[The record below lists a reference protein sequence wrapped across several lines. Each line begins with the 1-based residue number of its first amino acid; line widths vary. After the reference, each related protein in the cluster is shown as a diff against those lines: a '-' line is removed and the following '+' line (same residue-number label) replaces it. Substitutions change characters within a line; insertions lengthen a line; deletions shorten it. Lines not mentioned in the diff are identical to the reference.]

1 MKITFLFFLHFV
13 LIANTVFSQDGNNT
27 GTSSKGC
34 GSERF
39 TELLRKDSSFAKLEQ
54 MQNLQLRKKS
64 QARNN
69 LLIQKKVTS
78 VNDSKI
84 ILLNAPPPAPL
95 IDITI
100 PIVFHIVNDNPDAIT
115 DQMIYDALV
124 QLNDAYA
131 HRNIYASDPSGVDT
145 HIQFCMAKKNPT
157 GGKTNGIDRI
167 KSYYQNVDVDLEAA
181 QLPKL
186 SDWDPSK
193 YANVWLVNSI
203 QGEIAPSTFDC
214 GKWTRTGYG
223 GYASAGFGA
232 VVSALS
238 APLVAHELG
247 HYLSLL
253 HTFTGMDCRNN
264 DCTIDGDQVCDT
276 PPDATNKPGSCSPA
290 ANTCNT
296 DTISGP
302 FLKDVPDNVTNFMDY
317 TSCPSMFTL
326 GQAQRMQ
333 DFISIFSGGSLLT
346 SDACSAPCSDNIQ
359 ASFNWN
365 SNPYPIIGS
374 TVDFVNT
381 STGSSDYEWYLN
393 GTLQTNTTD
402 FQQSFPSA
410 GTNTVKLIAYNP
422 TRSCF
427 ASYTGNVIVNCGVD
441 ARFSPN
447 KRIVASTSNIY
458 EDTVTFVNTSYNADT
473 YQWIM
478 SDKNGLNFT
487 QVSTSKDYLNSF
499 ATSGNYKIYL
509 VASKGACVSKSNT
522 YSLQVNDPRQDAG
535 ITIWAVNCYK
545 NDSIKV
551 SFTVHNYGYDTI
563 PKGTSV
569 RFHDQIPYNK
579 LMPTLKNTFYT
590 TNDILGKCDQGYTT
604 IIATS
609 SPKLDSISA
618 FVNEDNP
625 SVEISNFNNESDY
638 KNFRLKYKV
647 SPSND
652 TTVFINDL
660 INLKITAKGEPIN
673 SIQWVTNGALSCS
686 NCLNPTLTITDTTT
700 IKSFAKTNF
709 DCFDSTFTRI
719 NIFPIDISIV
729 NNRIDCY
736 QNDSVLITSTVC
748 LGNHYTAFKKPTEIK
763 YYDEVDSLGNGT
775 HLIDTHILPTSTT
788 FTNSCSTIEQVIKKP
803 STSLVSYN
811 INKNQSQFEKVLTNN
826 QASASYT
833 AFRIS
838 SSIHSIDLYRR
849 EEKAIQV
856 DHEGDSITYL
866 KWTPSIGLSCDT
878 CLNTLLNIN
887 SSTSY
892 KLNAS
897 TKYDCTD
904 SVGINVNV
912 YFQNTLAL
920 PNVFTPNADG
930 LNDRFYVIAGK
941 DVDKV
946 KSFLIYNR
954 WGKKVFEKNNIL
966 PNDAYSGW
974 DGTTNGKNTEM
985 GTYVYTIIL
994 EFRDGSSKT
1003 YSGTISLIR

>member
-1 MKITFLFFLHFV
+1 MKIVTIFLLLFIFV
-13 LIANTVFSQDGNNT
+13 ANSVISQNSIQTVPTAS
-27 GTSSKGC
+27 GC
-34 GSERF
+34 GSESF
-39 TELLRKDSSFAKLEQ
+39 IEMLRKDPAYVKQEQ
-54 MQNLQLRKKS
+54 MQNLELRKKTL
-64 QARNN
+64 ARKN
-69 LLIQKKVTS
+69 LLIQNKVTS
-78 VNDSKI
+78 VNDSKLI
-84 ILLNAPPPAPL
+84 ILNAPPPAAL

-131 HRNIYASDPSGVDT
+131 HRNVYASDPKGVDT

-203 QGEIAPSTFDC
+203 QGEIPPSTFDC

-223 GYASAGFGA
+223 GYASAGAGA
-232 VVSALS
+232 VVSSLA

-253 HTFTGMDCRNN
+253 HTFTGMNCLNN
-264 DCTIDGDQVCDT
+264 DCTTNGDQVCDT
-276 PPDATNKPGSCSPA
+276 PPDRTNKPGSCSPA
-290 ANTCNT
+290 ENTCNT

-302 FLKDVPDNVTNFMDY
+302 FVTDVPDNVTNFMDY
-317 TSCPSMFTL
+317 TSCASMFTL

-346 SDACSAPCSDNIQ
+346 SDACSEPCADNIQ

-374 TVDFVNT
+374 NVDFTNT
-381 STGSSDYEWYLN
+381 SSGSSDYEWYLN
-393 GTLQTNTTD
+393 GTLKTNTTD
-402 FQQSFPSA
+402 FDESFPSA
-410 GTNTVKLIAYNP
+410 GTYTVKLMAYNS
-422 TRSCF
+422 TRSCY

-447 KRIVASTSNIY
+447 KRIVASSKGIY
-458 EDTVTFVNTSYNADT
+458 QDTVTFANTSYNADT
-473 YQWIM
+473 YQWYQ
-478 SDKNGLNFT
+478 SDKNGSNFSM
-487 QVSTSKDYLNSF
+487 VSTGKDYLNSF
-499 ATSGNYKIYL
+499 ADFGVYKIYL
-509 VASKGACVSKSNT
+509 IASKGACVSTSNT

-535 ITIWAVNCYK
+535 ISIWAVNCYK

-579 LMPTLKNTFYT
+579 LMPTLQNTFYT
-590 TNDILGKCDQGYTT
+590 TNDILGKCDQSYTT

-609 SPKLDSISA
+609 SPQLDSLSA

-625 SVEISNFNNESDY
+625 SVESNNFNNGTDY

-647 SPSND
+647 QPSND

-660 INLKITAKGEPIN
+660 INIKITAKGEPIN
-673 SIQWVTNGALSCS
+673 SIQWFTNGALSCTS
-686 NCLNPTLTITDTTT
+686 CLNPSLTITDTTN
-700 IKSFAKTNF
+700 IKSIVKTNF

-719 NIFPIDISIV
+719 NIFPIDISIA
-729 NNRIDCY
+729 NTRIDCY
-736 QNDSVLITSTVC
+736 QNDSVLVTSTIC
-748 LGNHYTAFKKPTEIK
+748 LGNHYTAFKKPTEIL
-763 YYDEVDSLGNGT
+763 YYDAIDSLGIGT
-775 HLIDTHILPTSTT
+775 HLIGSFTLPNTT
-788 FTNSCSTIEQVIKKP
+788 LFTNSCTTIEQVIKRP
-803 STSLVSYN
+803 ANSLIAYT
-811 INKNQSQFEKVLTNN
+811 INNNQSQFEKNVTNN
-826 QASASYT
+826 QASANYT
-833 AFRIS
+833 NFRIS
-838 SSIHSIDLYRR
+838 SNIHSIDLYRK
-849 EEKAIQV
+849 EEKLIQV

-878 CLNTLLNIN
+878 CLNTLLNVN
-887 SSTSY
+887 ASTSY
-892 KLNAS
+892 KLRAS
-897 TKYDCTD
+897 TKYECVD
-904 SVGINVNV
+904 SVDVNVNV
-912 YFQNTLAL
+912 YFQKTLAL
-920 PNVFTPNADG
+920 PNVFTPNGDG
-930 LNDRFYVIAGK
+930 LNDHFYVIAGK

-946 KSFLIYNR
+946 KSLVIFNR
-954 WGKKVFEKNNIL
+954 WGRKVFEKNNIL
-966 PNDAYSGW
+966 PNDYYSGW
-974 DGTTNGKNTEM
+974 DGTTNGKNAEM
-985 GTYVYTIIL
+985 GTYVYTVVL

-1003 YSGTISLIR
+1003 YNGTISLIR